1 MEYTAQD
8 MPTLSN
14 AKIGRASLTERL
26 NAQKEEHT
34 RRLEEIN
41 TVLKTLEENP
51 KLQEVLDQLTKYG
64 LY

>member
-1 MEYTAQD
+1 MEYHAQE
-8 MPTLSN
+8 MPTLSTS
-14 AKIGRASLTERL
+14 ISRSSLTERL
-26 NAQKEEHT
+26 KAQKEDHV